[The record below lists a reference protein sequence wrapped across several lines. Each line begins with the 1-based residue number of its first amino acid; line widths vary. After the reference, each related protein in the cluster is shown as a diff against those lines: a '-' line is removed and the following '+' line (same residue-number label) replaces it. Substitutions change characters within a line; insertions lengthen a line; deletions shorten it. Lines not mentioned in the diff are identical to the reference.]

1 MRRALWMGWILASGC
16 ASFDT
21 GSVARSSAAELL
33 ACNEAALEM
42 SQVGAYRYR
51 VAGCGGEVTVACTA
65 SALEPRCLR
74 VSDAAPVAADVEDH
88 APGEVEPS
96 QTVAPDRGPDREQQ
110 QAQEARI
117 RAGLDARKDDVLACV
132 GAERAAVRVAYAADG
147 TLTFGLQ
154 GALAGSPEERCVVD
168 ALDGVRAPASGRA
181 GVVVHLL
188 R

>member
-51 VAGCGGEVTVACTA
+51 AAGCGGEVTVACTA

-96 QTVAPDRGPDREQQ
+96 QTVAPEREQE